1 MSAADVAL
9 TIGYTDYSTFYR
21 AYSKHMGHPP
31 NQDKSGGSGDIHS
44 DEVEWSAVIPFRDPV
59 EAMRTERALQ
69 QKTLPDIGFENNA
82 YDPLDTF

>member
-31 NQDKSGGSGDIHS
+31 NQDKSGSSGDMHS
-44 DEVEWSAVIPFRDPV
+44 DDVEWSAVIPFRDPV